1 VKTKL
6 QLKDSQ
12 VEHVVNFGALG
23 YGVDLMARILD
34 LPEKSILEAM
44 GDTGS
49 EFCRAYEKGEAMAGY
64 RIDQKLL
71 EMAQGGDIKAL
82 NELEKRGKLSGS

>member
-1 VKTKL
+1 MKQSL
-6 QLKDSQ
+6 NLEESQ

-23 YGVDLMARILD
+23 YGVDLMARILEI
-34 LPEKSILEAM
+34 PESSILAAM
-44 GDTGS
+44 GDSASG
-49 EFCRAYEKGEAMAGY
+49 FCKAYEKGEAMACY
-64 RIDQKLL
+64 RIDQLL